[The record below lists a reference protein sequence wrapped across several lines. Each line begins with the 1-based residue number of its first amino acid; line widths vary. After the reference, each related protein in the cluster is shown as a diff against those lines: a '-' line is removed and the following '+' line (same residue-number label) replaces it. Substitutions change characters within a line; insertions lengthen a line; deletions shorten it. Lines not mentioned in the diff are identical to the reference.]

1 MVIVPLVRLDVLHLI
16 HSVRSQ
22 IRKRKIKAGIYHP
35 SSGKIALPSLYFP
48 SSLPKEMTLNSVF
61 SYAAFGGNTLDL
73 LKAAL
78 LKLSAVS
85 VLNKVKERIYDSWF
99 ITKSLG
105 MHTFE
110 KANFILLLQD
120 RTGLQH
126 PLLIRKTKPRDSTI
140 NLEKVLIISSGLL
153 CGSFLT
159 TRLPREA
166 IVVKE
171 GFNSLSK
178 WYFLSGDAC

>member
-1 MVIVPLVRLDVLHLI
+1 
-16 HSVRSQ
+16 
-22 IRKRKIKAGIYHP
+22 
-35 SSGKIALPSLYFP
+35 
-48 SSLPKEMTLNSVF
+48 
-61 SYAAFGGNTLDL
+61 
-73 LKAAL
+73 
-78 LKLSAVS
+78 
-85 VLNKVKERIYDSWF
+85 
-99 ITKSLG
+99 

-178 WYFLSGDAC
+178 